1 MIPVVLDTDIG
12 TDIDDT
18 WALAMLLNS
27 PELHLLAVVTSHGD
41 ARYRALLAAKFLGS
55 VGREDVSVGEGVADG
70 LLPAG
75 RRGQQAWLAGYVS
88 ANYDGPYRTDGA
100 QLLVDT
106 VMASPEPVTV
116 LCIGPASTTAAAL
129 AMAPEI
135 AVKARFVGMHGAVR
149 RGYGGSP
156 NPVPE
161 YNVFVDVAA
170 FRSVL
175 AAPWPVTLTPL
186 DTCGVVTLEGDEYA
200 DVRDA
205 DTALMRS
212 VMANY
217 QAWAEAVGHPE
228 LAEQRSTT
236 LFDTVAVYL
245 AFADHLLEMETVRL
259 AVRDDGL
266 TFESADGRPVNAAM
280 GWRDLPAF
288 RRLLIDRLAIEPRT
302 PTTG

>member
-27 PELHLLAVVTSHGD
+27 PELQLRAVVTSHGD
-41 ARYRALLAAKFLGS
+41 ARYRALLAAKFLES
-55 VGREDVSVGEGVADG
+55 AGREDLPVGEGVSDG
-70 LLPAG
+70 LLPAD
-75 RRGQQAWLAGYVS
+75 RRGQQAWLAGYES

-135 AVKARFVGMHGAVR
+135 AVKAKFVGMHGAVR
-149 RGYGGSP
+149 RGYGGRP
-156 NPVPE
+156 DPVPE
-161 YNVFVDVAA
+161 YNVFQDVAA

-186 DTCGVVTLEGDEYA
+186 DTCGIVTLDGDEYA
-200 DVRDA
+200 AVRDA
-205 DTALMRS
+205 DTAPMRS

-217 QAWAEAVGHPE
+217 RAWAKAIERPE

-245 AFADHLLEMETVRL
+245 AFADHLLEMETIRL

-288 RRLLIDRLAIEPRT
+288 RRLLIDRLADT
-302 PTTG
+302 A

>member
-18 WALAMLLNS
+18 WALAMLLSS
-27 PELHLLAVVTSHGD
+27 PELQLRAVVTSHGD
-41 ARYRALLAAKFLGS
+41 ARYRALLAAKFLDS
-55 VGREDVSVGEGVADG
+55 AGREDVAVGEGVADG
-70 LLPAG
+70 VLPAG
-75 RRGQQAWLAGYVS
+75 RRGQQAWLAGYEA
-88 ANYDGPYRTDGA
+88 ANYDGHYRTDGA
-100 QLLVDT
+100 ELLVDT
-106 VMASPEPVTV
+106 VLASPEPVCV

-135 AVKARFVGMHGAVR
+135 AAKAHFVGMHGAVR

-170 FRSVL
+170 FRSIL
-175 AAPWPVTLTPL
+175 AAPWPVTLAPL
-186 DTCGVVTLEGDEYA
+186 DTCGIVTLDGDEYA
-200 DVRDA
+200 AVRDA
-205 DTALMRS
+205 DTVPMRS

-217 QAWAEAVGHPE
+217 RAWAKAIGHPE
-228 LAEQRSTT
+228 LAEKRSTT

-245 AFADHLLEMETVRL
+245 AFADHLLEMETIRL

-288 RRLLIDRLAIEPRT
+288 RRLLIERLTVTA
-302 PTTG
+302 